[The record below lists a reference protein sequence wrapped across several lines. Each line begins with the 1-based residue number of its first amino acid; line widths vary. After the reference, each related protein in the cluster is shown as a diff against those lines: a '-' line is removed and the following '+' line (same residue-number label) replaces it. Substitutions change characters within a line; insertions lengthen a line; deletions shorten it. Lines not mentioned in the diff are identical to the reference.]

1 MTCIKSINRKW
12 RFSNEKWAL
21 TQTQLCRPK
30 KLLLLE
36 KPRKFLILRY
46 VLIIELS
53 RKPHIKF
60 LDAKLNFEK
69 HLKVVTTKVNK
80 AIGPLQKLHKNLSK
94 TGINDYIK
102 RFCET
107 TPRLWWR
114 NLWWRLQQ
122 SISSEIWVIQHNVCL
137 ALSEAITGS
146 SSENLKSV
154 QHRRWYRKLCLLY

>member
-1 MTCIKSINRKW
+1 MTCIKSINGKW

-102 RFCET
+102 RFL
-107 TPRLWWR
+107 RQHLDYGG
-114 NLWWRLQQ
+114 
-122 SISSEIWVIQHNVCL
+122 VIYDEGYNKAFHQKFELFNIMS
-137 ALSEAITGS
+137 A
-146 SSENLKSV
+146 
-154 QHRRWYRKLCLLY
+154 